1 MNHIKISTIETNIII
16 VKMVSGSEMG
26 AEAEAEAE
34 AEALDYVLS
43 LLIHGVSSEYIFYG

>member
-16 VKMVSGSEMG
+16 VKMVSGSEME

-34 AEALDYVLS
+34 AEVIKKIAASRHSDS
-43 LLIHGVSSEYIFYG
+43 PR